1 MCVGGLRGSSSSQR
15 RGHPHRSQCTGQTP
29 AVRGR
34 KDQETGLYS
43 LLPSLSCRF
52 TSDRRRST
60 TLRAQPITVLT
71 HRSLS
76 PSMPLRQ
83 SDETV
88 GACGAGTVA
97 HAGDGFRELTDLLL
111 AEVEAA
117 AGRPHMP
124 LCAVNAGH
132 ERLGMCRGRRCRRHR
147 RSSLSG

>member
-1 MCVGGLRGSSSSQR
+1 MWVGGVRGSSSSQR
-15 RGHPHRSQCTGQTP
+15 RGPPHRSQCTGRTP

-34 KDQETGLYS
+34 KHQETGLHS

-71 HRSLS
+71 HSSLS
-76 PSMPLRQ
+76 PSLPLRQ
-83 SDETV
+83 STV
-88 GACGAGTVA
+88 GACAAGTVA

-117 AGRPHMP
+117 AG
-124 LCAVNAGH
+124 ADTSAQA
-132 ERLGMCRGRRCRRHR
+132 CRCVR
-147 RSSLSG
+147 